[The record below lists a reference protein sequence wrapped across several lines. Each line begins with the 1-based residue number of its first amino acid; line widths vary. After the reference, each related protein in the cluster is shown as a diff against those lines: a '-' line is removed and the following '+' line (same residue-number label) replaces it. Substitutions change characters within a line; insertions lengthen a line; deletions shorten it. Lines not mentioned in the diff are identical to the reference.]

1 MRSNKVKV
9 LYIVGGWRSGSTLI
23 DNLLGQVDGFFSV
36 GEIYYMWD
44 DNLIGN
50 RLCGCGNPFRECEVW
65 RGIMDEAY
73 GGMELVDANEMVRLR
88 KSGARTRHIPLL
100 MMPQGESL
108 FKSRLGSYLDNLERL
123 YQGISSST
131 GSSVVV
137 DSSKLVLYGYLLG
150 MLPSIDLYVVHL
162 VRDSRAVTYSW
173 MRSKFQP
180 DIDIFMPRYS
190 PAYSALLWNATNLA
204 VESLWRDSPERYMRL
219 RYEDFIARPKGSV
232 AHMLELVGESN
243 PELPFVDDHRVDLG
257 VNHTVSGN
265 PGRFKT
271 GVIELRPDEE
281 WRAKIKR
288 PHRKI
293 VTALTFPLLL
303 KYGYLGKRPA
313 PGKSV
318 LGHSLH

>member
-1 MRSNKVKV
+1 MRGNKVKV

-23 DNLLGQVDGFFSV
+23 DNLLGQIDGFFSV

-44 DNLIGN
+44 DNLIEN
-50 RLCGCGNPFRECEVW
+50 RLCGCGNPFRGCEVW

-73 GGMELVDANEMVRLR
+73 GGMEVVDANEMVRLR

-180 DIDIFMPRYS
+180 DIDIFMPRYN
-190 PAYSALLWNATNLA
+190 PVYSALLWTVTNLA
-204 VESLWRDSPERYMRL
+204 VESLWRGSPERYMRL

-232 AHMLELVGESN
+232 ARILELVRESN

-271 GVIELRPDEE
+271 GIIELRPDEE
-281 WRAKIKR
+281 WRAKIK
-288 PHRKI
+288 PSHRKI